1 MSDYNSKSKIGGY
14 INSKIDNQDS
24 IAAIYAVQL
33 LCDEDIFMHSIF
45 FHDFSMVCE
54 GNDDIEIMS
63 NEYHVFIQVKSSKI
77 DKADILKI
85 LDSFCANDEIEN
97 EKESLFVISAF
108 DPIVFEQKNFTDRL
122 LFYEKVKKN
131 KFENPSR
138 IDSIKNSLISDF
150 DLLKYDKII
159 DRIHID
165 KRPLFRDVEDT
176 RAIFARYLRKVYGFR
191 DQGEHRIDILF
202 NILCEKFAE
211 LRRNRDNISR
221 TELEKILGNE
231 LCKASWYSGVS
242 LILGYK
248 KLENGYVQDHELD
261 IKRTNIANGVR
272 KAYKKIMHEWR
283 KAYLKEILV
292 SIILSA
298 KRCPQCGHPMMAN
311 IYGMNGIACPDCGYA
326 PYVSLV
332 LCCECGE
339 YELIKAQPEIFDD
352 SIFNYLNDFF
362 RARKDTTCKKCGK
375 DLLDE
380 FVELRTIMVNVPIPF
395 DKYKNI
401 NVIYEN
407 SLDVKFVEEANG
419 IPQHKDG

>member
-1 MSDYNSKSKIGGY
+1 M
-14 INSKIDNQDS
+14 
-24 IAAIYAVQL
+24 
-33 LCDEDIFMHSIF
+33 
-45 FHDFSMVCE
+45 
-54 GNDDIEIMS
+54 
-63 NEYHVFIQVKSSKI
+63 
-77 DKADILKI
+77 
-85 LDSFCANDEIEN
+85 
-97 EKESLFVISAF
+97 
-108 DPIVFEQKNFTDRL
+108 
-122 LFYEKVKKN
+122 
-131 KFENPSR
+131 
-138 IDSIKNSLISDF
+138 
-150 DLLKYDKII
+150 
-159 DRIHID
+159 
-165 KRPLFRDVEDT
+165 
-176 RAIFARYLRKVYGFR
+176 
-191 DQGEHRIDILF
+191 
-202 NILCEKFAE
+202 
-211 LRRNRDNISR
+211 
-221 TELEKILGNE
+221 
-231 LCKASWYSGVS
+231 CKASWYSGVS

-395 DKYKNI
+395 DEYKNI

>member
-1 MSDYNSKSKIGGY
+1 M
-14 INSKIDNQDS
+14 
-24 IAAIYAVQL
+24 QL

-108 DPIVFEQKNFTDRL
+108 EPIVFEQKNFTDRL

-231 LCKASWYSGVS
+231 LCKAS
-242 LILGYK
+242 
-248 KLENGYVQDHELD
+248 
-261 IKRTNIANGVR
+261 
-272 KAYKKIMHEWR
+272 
-283 KAYLKEILV
+283 
-292 SIILSA
+292 
-298 KRCPQCGHPMMAN
+298 
-311 IYGMNGIACPDCGYA
+311 
-326 PYVSLV
+326 V
-332 LCCECGE
+332 L
-339 YELIKAQPEIFDD
+339 Y
-352 SIFNYLNDFF
+352 
-362 RARKDTTCKKCGK
+362 
-375 DLLDE
+375 
-380 FVELRTIMVNVPIPF
+380 
-395 DKYKNI
+395 
-401 NVIYEN
+401 
-407 SLDVKFVEEANG
+407 
-419 IPQHKDG
+419 H